1 MANEFKTIQEII
13 FDTLKQRIISGEYE
27 PGQRLIANDL
37 AEEFDISRMPVRE
50 ALTRLASTGLVELI
64 PYKGAIV
71 NELTAE
77 DYVEIFYIRS
87 VLEGLAA
94 RLACPNMTEE
104 DLEKMRSANEEIEKM
119 IEQDD
124 VDFQRVNRLFHSTIW
139 GRTGSDRLRE
149 LLSNLYSEA
158 AQYRH
163 LTMIYP
169 GRMKE
174 VYEEHKQFLDA
185 LYDRDA
191 EKAEESVRKHYES
204 TLQWL
209 VDFLKIN
216 DTDKEKK

>member
-13 FDTLKQRIISGEYE
+13 FNTLKQRIISGEYE

-94 RLACPNMTEE
+94 RLACPNLTDE
-104 DLEKMRSANEEIEKM
+104 DLEKMRAANEEIKEM
-119 IEQDD
+119 IEKDD

-139 GRTGSDRLRE
+139 QRTGSERLQT

-158 AQYRH
+158 SQYRN

-169 GRMKE
+169 GRMKD
-174 VYEEHKQFLDA
+174 VYEEHKRFLDS
-185 LYDRDA
+185 LYTRDA
-191 EKAEESVRKHYES
+191 EEAEECVRKHYES

-209 VDFLKIN
+209 VENLK
-216 DTDKEKK
+216 K